1 VSWVFLI
8 FLVLM
13 VPAVAYELFGR
24 FDGTVGGISEHS
36 MEGREHN
43 PEQGRSYVHDREAF
57 QRYTDRR
64 GVR

>member
-1 VSWVFLI
+1 M
-8 FLVLM
+8 VL
-13 VPAVAYELFGR
+13 AVAYELFGR

-57 QRYTDRR
+57 LRYTDRR